1 VKKKRKV
8 MEENETSNEG
18 EKELKDMRKMK
29 QVM

>member
-1 VKKKRKV
+1 MEEKI

-18 EKELKDMRKMK
+18 KKELKDMRKMK

>member
-1 VKKKRKV
+1 MEEKR

-18 EKELKDMRKMK
+18 KKELKNMRKMK